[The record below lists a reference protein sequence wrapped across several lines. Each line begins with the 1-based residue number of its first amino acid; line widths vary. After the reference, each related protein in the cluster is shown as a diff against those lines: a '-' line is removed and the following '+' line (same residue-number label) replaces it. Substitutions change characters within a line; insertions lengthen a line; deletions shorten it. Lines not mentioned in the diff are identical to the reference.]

1 MADPD
6 QHRRSL
12 GGDAAMLVSGG
23 GCGESYLKARTALNV
38 FQAQE
43 RQLAIEKKKGL
54 WLIVRELKPWYS
66 AWPGR
71 NVILGS
77 HGLPACGL

>member
-1 MADPD
+1 
-6 QHRRSL
+6 
-12 GGDAAMLVSGG
+12 MLVSGG